1 MKILVFSFFH
11 SYTDYMVE
19 CTRRVEPDAVIHLG
33 DYYADAD
40 VFCREFPGVALY
52 AVPGNCDRYRGGY
65 QPDPV
70 AVVELDGIRFLLTH
84 GHLYGA
90 KTGYSR
96 LEAAGLR
103 CGADVVCFGHTHRA
117 VDLQEPGR
125 LRLFNPGTIGGPH
138 GQRTTYGVIHV
149 KGGTFTAEIK
159 DTDTL

>member
-1 MKILVFSFFH
+1 MKIVVFSDSHGKLDWMIAAVELEHPDHIFF
-11 SYTDYMVE
+11 
-19 CTRRVEPDAVIHLG
+19 LG
-33 DYYADAD
+33 DHERDGWD
-40 VFCREFPGVALY
+40 LSRLY
-52 AVPGNCDRYRGGY
+52 PTIPLNAVKGNCDYGPGLEEW
-65 QPDPV
+65 
-70 AVVELDGIRFLLTH
+70 VVELDGIRFLLTH

-117 VDLQEPGR
+117 VDLQESGR

>member
-1 MKILVFSFFH
+1 MKIVVFSDSHGKLDWMIAAVEMEHPDHIFF
-11 SYTDYMVE
+11 
-19 CTRRVEPDAVIHLG
+19 LG
-33 DYYADAD
+33 DHERDGWD
-40 VFCREFPGVALY
+40 LSRLY
-52 AVPGNCDRYRGGY
+52 PAIPLNAVKGNCDYGPGLE
-65 QPDPV
+65 DW
-70 AVVELDGIRFLLTH
+70 VVELDGIRFLLTH

>member
-1 MKILVFSFFH
+1 MIAAVEMEHPDHIFF
-11 SYTDYMVE
+11 
-19 CTRRVEPDAVIHLG
+19 LG
-33 DYYADAD
+33 DHERDGWD
-40 VFCREFPGVALY
+40 LSRLY
-52 AVPGNCDRYRGGY
+52 PAIPLNAVKGNCDYGPGLE
-65 QPDPV
+65 DW
-70 AVVELDGIRFLLTH
+70 VVELDGIRFLLTH

-138 GQRTTYGVIHV
+138 GQRTTYGVIRV